1 MDFNALADIASK
13 AALEAGKVIQNA
25 LYKTIGVQH
34 KEGGSTLASQVV
46 TAVDVACEKVII
58 KHLRPTCTEYDLGI
72 LTEET
77 EDDKSRFSKDYFWC
91 VDPLDGTLAFINKH
105 PGFSVSI
112 ALVSKEGIPF
122 IGIVLDPTSNT
133 LYMGIK
139 DQGAFKNGQPW
150 VLPEPKNSL
159 TYVTD
164 KTLADN
170 PQKEQILGH
179 IEERLKAL
187 GLTQFKEVSG
197 GGAVLNALLVA
208 EHRPA
213 LLIKPTKLALGGGSL
228 WDFAATVCIFSELG
242 LKTTSYNGN
251 PLDLNSKTSTFLNTQ
266 GVCFYSF

>member
-1 MDFNALADIASK
+1 MDFNALAEIASK
-13 AALEAGKVIQNA
+13 AALEAGKVIHNA
-25 LYKTIGVQH
+25 LHKTIEIQH
-34 KEGGSTLASQVV
+34 KEGGNTLASQLV
-46 TAVDVACEKVII
+46 TAIDVSCEKVIL
-58 KHLRPTCTEYDLGI
+58 KHLVPTCTQYDLGL

-77 EDDKSRFSKDYFWC
+77 EDDQSRFTKDYFWC
-91 VDPLDGTLAFINKH
+91 IDPLDGTLAFINKH

-112 ALVSKEGIPF
+112 ALVSKEGIPV
-122 IGIVLDPTSNT
+122 IGVVLDPTNST
-133 LYMGIK
+133 LYVGIK
-139 DQGAFKNGQPW
+139 DQGAFKNGKTW
-150 VLPEPKNSL
+150 ELPQPKNTL
-159 TYVTD
+159 TFVSD
-164 KTLADN
+164 KTLAN
-170 PQKEQILGH
+170 TPQKEQILGH
-179 IEERLKAL
+179 IEKHLEEL